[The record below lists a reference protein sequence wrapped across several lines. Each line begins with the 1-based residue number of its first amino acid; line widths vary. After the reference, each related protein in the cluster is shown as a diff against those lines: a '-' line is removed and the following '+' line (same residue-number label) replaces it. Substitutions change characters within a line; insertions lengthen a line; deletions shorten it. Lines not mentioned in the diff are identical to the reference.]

1 MPRMRQGI
9 AGGFAASPEETGFEI
24 ATEIDA

>member
-1 MPRMRQGI
+1 MPRMAQGI
-9 AGGFAASPEETGFEI
+9 AGGFTAPPVETGFEI

>member
-1 MPRMRQGI
+1 MPRMRHGI
-9 AGGFAASPEETGFEI
+9 AGGFTGPPEETGFEI